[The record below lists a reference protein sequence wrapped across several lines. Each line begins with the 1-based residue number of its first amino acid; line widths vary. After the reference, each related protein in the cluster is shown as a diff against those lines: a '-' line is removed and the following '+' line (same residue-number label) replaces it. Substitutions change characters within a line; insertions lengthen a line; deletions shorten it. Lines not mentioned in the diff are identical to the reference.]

1 MSGTLRRM
9 LARFSPIT
17 CSEYATLSYTMR
29 FGSSLKSWN
38 TTPMLRRSRGTFLR
52 GIDRSSWPEI
62 RISPSCASISFISR
76 RMQVDLP
83 HPVGPTR
90 KTNSPR
96 PMRIDTRSTPTEP
109 PSYSLVTSR
118 NSTTGTSRRGFGF
131 RAGVFSLVITGIA
144 GYRNSGSRALF
155 LALQRSLQAVAPE
168 QVAVVLE
175 QRDELARDRRGE
187 RIALQHGERGAAREL
202 RRYRQ
207 EQLVDESLA
216 DERRVQVRPALA

>member
-17 CSEYATLSYTMR
+17 CSEYATLSYTVR

-52 GIDRSSWPEI
+52 GIERSSWPEM
-62 RISPSCASISFISR
+62 RISPSCASSSFMRS

-83 HPVGPTR
+83 QPVGPTR
-90 KTNSPR
+90 KKNSPR
-96 PMRIDTRSTPTEP
+96 PIRSDTRSTPTEP

-131 RAGVFSLVITGIA
+131 SAAVFSLVITGIA
-144 GYRNSGSRALF
+144 GYRDTESRAVCLG
-155 LALQRSLQAVAPE
+155 LQRTLQPVAPE
-168 QVAVVLE
+168 QVPVVLE
-175 QRDELARDRRGE
+175 QREELERKRLAQ
-187 RIALQHGERGAAREL
+187 RIAGHH
-202 RRYRQ
+202 RQ
-207 EQLVDESLA
+207 G
-216 DERRVQVRPALA
+216 RPARQLRC

>member
-17 CSEYATLSYTMR
+17 CSEYATLSYTVR

-52 GIDRSSWPEI
+52 GIERSSWPEM
-62 RISPSCASISFISR
+62 RISPSCASSSFISS

-83 HPVGPTR
+83 QPVGPTR

-96 PMRIDTRSTPTEP
+96 PIRSETRSTPTEP

-131 RAGVFSLVITGIA
+131 RAALFSLVITGIA
-144 GYRNSGSRALF
+144 GYRDTESKSVCLG
-155 LALQRSLQAVAPE
+155 LQRTLQAVAPE
-168 QVAVVLE
+168 QGPFVLQ
-175 QRDELARDRRGE
+175 QRDELGRERLVQ
-187 RIALQHGERGAAREL
+187 RIACQHGQR
-202 RRYRQ
+202 
-207 EQLVDESLA
+207 
-216 DERRVQVRPALA
+216 RPAR

>member
-1 MSGTLRRM
+1 MSGTLRRID
-9 LARFSPIT
+9 ARLSPIT
-17 CSEYATLSYTMR
+17 CSEYATLSYTVR

-52 GIDRSSWPEI
+52 GIDRNSWPEM
-62 RISPSCASISFISR
+62 RISPSWASISFIRR

-83 HPVGPTR
+83 QPVGPTR

-96 PMRIDTRSTPTEP
+96 PIRNETRSTPTEP
-109 PSYSLVTSR
+109 PSYSLLTSR

-144 GYRNSGSRALF
+144 GYRDRVLRPGF
-155 LALQRSLQAVAPE
+155 LGLQRVLQAVAPE

-175 QRDELARDRRGE
+175 QRHELARDGLGE
-187 RIALQHGERGAAREL
+187 RIALQHGER
-202 RRYRQ
+202 
-207 EQLVDESLA
+207 
-216 DERRVQVRPALA
+216 

>member
-17 CSEYATLSYTMR
+17 CSEYATLSYTVR

-52 GIDRSSWPEI
+52 GIERSSWPEI

-76 RMQVDLP
+76 RMHVDLP
-83 HPVGPTR
+83 QPVGPTR

-96 PMRIDTRSTPTEP
+96 PIRSDTRSTPTEP

-131 RAGVFSLVITGIA
+131 RAAGFSLFPGETTGIRD
-144 GYRNSGSRALF
+144 RNSGSRPLF
-155 LALQRSLQAVAPE
+155 LALQRVLQLVAPE
-168 QVAVVLE
+168 QAALVLE
-175 QRDELARDRRGE
+175 QPHELARDRLGE
-187 RIALQHGERGAAREL
+187 RIALQDRERRAAREL
-202 RRYRQ
+202 
-207 EQLVDESLA
+207 
-216 DERRVQVRPALA
+216 